1 MMWGLNWQF
10 LIKSCSGSLL
20 HEVDV
25 PVLDLNFS
33 TLVYVVEMKVSQ
45 AGVRTKFKVLDFQVI
60 VQCVH
65 ALFSVNI
72 TRFEFV

>member
-1 MMWGLNWQF
+1 M
-10 LIKSCSGSLL
+10 L
-20 HEVDV
+20 HKVDV

-72 TRFEFV
+72 TRFEFVQRKTEKVRHQSTEVIL